1 MPLAAARRAHS
12 GDLQV
17 RDWQAQRNVMN
28 DTVATEDQEQ
38 PASAHERKARIID
51 RDPGR
56 RTASRPA
63 EICSALKAGHMTAAD
78 QIVQNEKS
86 ACHEVVHIWA
96 VGCRPNRFVLND
108 RTLMLSADNIG
119 KELYRAANDRE
130 SR

>member
-38 PASAHERKARIID
+38 PASSHERKARIID

-96 VGCRPNRFVLND
+96 RELKAMGHEVL
-108 RTLMLSADNIG
+108 LMPHAHT
-119 KELYRAANDRE
+119 KPYV
-130 SR
+130 